1 MSTIIQFDFRNGLW
15 LNSLKL
21 ARNTVVLAVFMLVAH
36 YLLFAVSVFAS
47 GVDKTIET
55 IQIEEKA
62 EEYSE
67 IFNNTLPYNKEKEL
81 EVAWSGFY
89 TVTAYNSDAGQCDN
103 TPCITANGYDVCSH
117 GIEDTIAANFLKFGT
132 KVRIP
137 EYFGDR
143 VFVVRDRM
151 NAKHNNRVDVWMLE
165 KTAAKKFGIKAAKIE
180 VLAH

>member
-1 MSTIIQFDFRNGLW
+1 MSSIIQFDFRNGIW

-21 ARNTVVLAVFMLVAH
+21 ARNTVVLAVFILVAH
-36 YLLFAVSVFAS
+36 YLFFAATVFAS
-47 GVDKTIET
+47 GFDKTIET
-55 IQIEEKA
+55 IQIEQKA

-67 IFNNTLPYNKEKEL
+67 IFNNTLPYNKEKEM

-89 TVTAYNSDAGQCDN
+89 TITAYSSDPGQCDN

-137 EYFGDR
+137 ELFGDR
-143 VFVVRDRM
+143 IFVVRDRM
-151 NAKHNNRVDVWMLE
+151 NARHDNRVDIWMIE
-165 KTAAKKFGIKAAKIE
+165 KASAKKFGIKAAKIE
-180 VLAH
+180 VLEH